1 MADDPFPFQLL
12 DVVDGA
18 LGDRLFQV
26 GGLIDAVDKAKID
39 VVCFQ
44 LLKLPV
50 DRALDLLEVERPAVS
65 AAAVVGAKVDLE
77 VDPVAAALR
86 HAAIGCKGGGIPRRH
101 IKVVDAVFQRHRD
114 RLFGL
119 LHAGATQ

>member
-44 LLKLPV
+44 LLELPV

-77 VDPVAAALR
+77 S
-86 HAAIGCKGGGIPRRH
+86 
-101 IKVVDAVFQRHRD
+101 
-114 RLFGL
+114 GL
-119 LHAGATQ
+119 SRGDYPNYIFFECVNYPLSICSDGRQ

>member
-44 LLKLPV
+44 LLELPV
-50 DRALDLLEVERPAVS
+50 DRALDLLEVECPAVS
-65 AAAVVGAKVDLE
+65 AASVVGAKVDLE
-77 VDPVAAALR
+77 VDPARQLCVTR
-86 HAAIGCKGGGIPRRH
+86 P
-101 IKVVDAVFQRHRD
+101 
-114 RLFGL
+114 
-119 LHAGATQ
+119 